1 MSRTPLAVLG
11 LAAGAAGFALFA
23 AAGAG
28 VWSLKA
34 AADRKAADLAAR
46 AATAADAADHA
57 LGFVVEVVDRAEA
70 ELAAAKSVTPAG
82 PPEQVNPFLQ
92 LTARSAAQQLAG
104 SVDRVH
110 GAVVAAS
117 DAVKI
122 ADAALDVAGQYPELK
137 SLFGVTPAQ
146 LDATRATLGSVAGE
160 LRQAKTVLGFPV
172 ADTSAVSR
180 EQLNA
185 AEEALRQARALA
197 GSLGQ
202 VVGSARQRVADLK
215 ASADVWGRRVALGVT
230 AASALAAVGQVF
242 MVRFFWRV
250 LRRRPA

>member
-1 MSRTPLAVLG
+1 MARTLLAVLG
-11 LAAGAAGFALFA
+11 LAVGCAGVALFA
-23 AAGAG
+23 ATGAG
-28 VWSLKA
+28 VWVLKA
-34 AADRKAADLAAR
+34 EADRQAADLAAR

-57 LGFVVEVVDRAEA
+57 LGFVFEVIGRARAE
-70 ELAAAKSVTPAG
+70 LGAAQAVTPAG
-82 PPEQVNPFLQ
+82 PPGQVNPFLQ
-92 LTARSAAQQLAG
+92 ITARSAAQQLAG
-104 SVDRVH
+104 SVERVH

-117 DAVKI
+117 DAVRI
-122 ADAALDVAGQYPELK
+122 ADAVLDVAGEHPELK

-146 LDATRATLGSVAGE
+146 LDATRKTLGAAAGD

-180 EQLNA
+180 EQLQA
-185 AEEALRQARALA
+185 AEHALDQAWALA
-197 GSLGQ
+197 DSLRQ
-202 VVGSARQRVADLK
+202 VVGKTRQRVADLK
-215 ASADVWGRRVALGVT
+215 ASADVWGWRVAVGVT